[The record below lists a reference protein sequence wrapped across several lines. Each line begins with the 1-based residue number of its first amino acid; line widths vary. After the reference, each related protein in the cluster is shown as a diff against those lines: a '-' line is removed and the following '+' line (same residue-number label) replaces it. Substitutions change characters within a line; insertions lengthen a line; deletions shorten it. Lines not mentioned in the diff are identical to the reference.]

1 MKTNCNIGLWEPFLH
16 LMLIHV
22 DFLRNEEV
30 IIEKL
35 MVVTLFYVDV
45 ADDIAL
51 IVVVLPNPMDS
62 FQ

>member
-1 MKTNCNIGLWEPFLH
+1 
-16 LMLIHV
+16 MLIHV
-22 DFLRNEEV
+22 DFLRNKEV

-35 MVVTLFYVDV
+35 MVVALFYVNV